1 MFDPQTT
8 MDRASCE
15 SIARNKELAR
25 QWFHHIST
33 GNLDG
38 LRAMTSENWVMVG
51 GPPDLPSGHEGIR
64 MLFEHIGDIDQ
75 TWTIEDVIA
84 ENDKVVVRA
93 TNTCVQESFFGVPG
107 AGITQVFS
115 ANSARGSCRPSTP
128 IRRRPP
134 GPNRQ
139 PPGPTRQPSSKT
151 DLTAAT
157 KPIAAIGNW
166 PRAHN
171 KEETA

>member
-25 QWFHHIST
+25 QWFHNIST

-115 ANSARGSCRPSTP
+115 ATFILHFADGLVINTWRNAADLQRLFQLGAR
-128 IRRRPP
+128 ILPP
-134 GPNRQ
+134 EH
-139 PPGPTRQPSSKT
+139 T
-151 DLTAAT
+151 DPQATA
-157 KPIAAIGNW
+157 
-166 PRAHN
+166 RA
-171 KEETA
+171 E

>member
-75 TWTIEDVIA
+75 TWTIEDIIA

-115 ANSARGSCRPSTP
+115 ATFILHFADGLVINTWRNAADLQRLFQLGAR
-128 IRRRPP
+128 ILPP
-134 GPNRQ
+134 EH
-139 PPGPTRQPSSKT
+139 T
-151 DLTAAT
+151 DPQATA
-157 KPIAAIGNW
+157 
-166 PRAHN
+166 RA
-171 KEETA
+171 E